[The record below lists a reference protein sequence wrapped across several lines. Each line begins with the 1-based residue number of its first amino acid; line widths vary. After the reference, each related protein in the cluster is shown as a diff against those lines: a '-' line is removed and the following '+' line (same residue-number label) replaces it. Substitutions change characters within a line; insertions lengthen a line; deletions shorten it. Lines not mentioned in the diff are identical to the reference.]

1 MKKVL
6 ENIMLTVFAM
16 LTVVI
21 NLLVVQFIYE
31 VINYH
36 LSTETI
42 IAMFL
47 IGSVTIMLDSAI
59 TLAALEYREVK

>member
-1 MKKVL
+1 MRKVL
-6 ENIMLTVFAM
+6 ETIMFTVFAM

-31 VINYH
+31 VITQH
-36 LSTETI
+36 LSTETV

-47 IGSVTIMLDSAI
+47 IGSTTIMLDSVV
-59 TLAALEYREVK
+59 TLAVLDLKEEK

>member
-42 IAMFL
+42 IAMFF
-47 IGSVTIMLDSAI
+47 IGSTTIMLDIAV
-59 TLAALEYREVK
+59 ALGVLDIMEDK